1 MADIEFDEKLADFR
15 KSISANKN
23 AWQQVLETNEQTSQK
38 QFNELNDRLIEIK
51 TKASQKET
59 ELATEIQKKQSV
71 LSAIESEIKNLNS
84 EIETLNRKVYEE
96 EKVRKEEEKLRQEE
110 INGIQKEIEQI
121 EVDTRKRSRT
131 REEEWETVD
140 SKEKQLTDQIKVIQ
154 SRLREE
160 QSHWEDILKIRE
172 QDFTALKTELEQR
185 MKDWQTEY
193 QKKETEVVS
202 FRKTREDIEAH
213 LAQLDENLSAQEIK
227 KREEILIKQD
237 EINTLKKEITAQ
249 ETAQAEEIKEKEEA
263 IESLKLEMEKFLAEL
278 SGGSAQA

>member
-1 MADIEFDEKLADFR
+1 MANIEFDEKLADFR

-96 EKVRKEEEKLRQEE
+96 EKVRKEGEKLRQEE
-110 INGIQKEIEQI
+110 VNGIQKEIEQI
-121 EVDTRKRSRT
+121 EVDVRKRSRT
-131 REEEWETVD
+131 REEEWEAVD

-160 QSHWEDILKIRE
+160 QHHWEDILKIRE

-202 FRKTREDIEAH
+202 FRKSREDIEAH

>member
-1 MADIEFDEKLADFR
+1 MADIGFDEKLADFR

-23 AWQQVLETNEQTSQK
+23 AWQMTLETNEQTSQK
-38 QFNELNDRLIEIK
+38 QLQELDDRLIEIK
-51 TKASQKET
+51 TKASQRET
-59 ELATEIQKKQSV
+59 ELATELQKQQSILTV
-71 LSAIESEIKNLNS
+71 TETEVKNLSS

>member
-1 MADIEFDEKLADFR
+1 MADIGFDEKLADFR

-23 AWQQVLETNEQTSQK
+23 AWQMTLETNEQTSQK
-38 QFNELNDRLIEIK
+38 QLQELNDQFIEIR
-51 TKASQKET
+51 TKASQRGT
-59 ELATEIQKKQSV
+59 GLATELQKQQSILTV
-71 LSAIESEIKNLNS
+71 TETEVKNLSS

-213 LAQLDENLSAQEIK
+213 SAQLDENLSAQEIK